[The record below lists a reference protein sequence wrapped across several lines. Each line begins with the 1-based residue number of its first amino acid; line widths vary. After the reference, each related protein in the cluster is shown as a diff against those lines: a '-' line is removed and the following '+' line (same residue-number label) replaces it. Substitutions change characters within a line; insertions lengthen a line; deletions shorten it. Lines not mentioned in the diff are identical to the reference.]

1 MAGKGLKKIG
11 TDVAVPDKY
20 FRGYYSGTKEKIEKS
35 GLRYV
40 NYGHFGNSHMHLNF
54 LPSNQE
60 EYIKAR
66 NLYKEICIDA
76 IRLKG
81 TFSAEHGVGK
91 SKREYLLEM
100 YGEDSVKKMAALKKV
115 FDPNSILNIGN
126 IFDEKYLK
134 EL

>member
-1 MAGKGLKKIG
+1 M
-11 TDVAVPDKY
+11 AVPDKD
-20 FRGYYSGTKEKIEKS
+20 FREYYSTIKEKIEKA

-40 NYGHFGNSHMHLNF
+40 VYGHYGNSHMHLNF
-54 LPSNQE
+54 LPANQE
-60 EYIKAR
+60 EYIKAG
-66 NLYKEICIDA
+66 NLYKEICLDA
-76 IRLKG
+76 IKLKG

-100 YGEDSVKKMAALKKV
+100 YGEDTVKNMAALKKV

-134 EL
+134 DL